1 MPQGLGRGYLF
12 QEVSVPPE
20 PSHKRTVVF
29 VDGQNLFHSVRES
42 FGYTY
47 PNYDVQ
53 ALAQTLCRTQAWDLA
68 RVRFYTGVPDP
79 ADDPYWNTFWTGK
92 LAVMGRQGVHIF
104 SRSLRYR
111 NRTVKLPD
119 GSLHTFLTGEEK
131 GIDVRIALDV
141 ISLAHMQAYDVALIL
156 SQDQDLS
163 EVAEEIRAIA
173 REQGRWIKIASAF
186 PFSPTTRNR
195 RGITKT
201 DWIRIDRATY
211 DGCLDRRDYR
221 PKPTPAPGGKV

>member
-1 MPQGLGRGYLF
+1 M
-12 QEVSVPPE
+12 PPE
-20 PSHKRTVVF
+20 PPVKRTVAF

-53 ALAQTLCRTQAWDLA
+53 VLAQALCRPQAWDLA
-68 RVRFYTGVPDP
+68 QVRFYTGVPDP

-92 LAVMGRQGVHIF
+92 LAVMGRQGIHVF

-141 ISLAHMQAYDVALIL
+141 ISLAHRQAYDVALVL

-211 DGCLDRRDYR
+211 DACLDRRDYR
-221 PKPTPAPGGKV
+221 PKKVPRPGGNP